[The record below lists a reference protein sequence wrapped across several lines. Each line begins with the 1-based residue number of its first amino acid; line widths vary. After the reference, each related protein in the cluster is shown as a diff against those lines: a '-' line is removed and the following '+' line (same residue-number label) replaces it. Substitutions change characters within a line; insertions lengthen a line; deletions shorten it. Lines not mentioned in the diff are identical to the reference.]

1 MGGLAR
7 ICKLFGGIKVTSDG
21 KTVEHVWDYDHD
33 EAVTK
38 DEMPIGSDRWKRS
51 EKAKWDKIMREKRR
65 EAIQDAMAKKG

>member
-1 MGGLAR
+1 MGGLAK

-38 DEMPIGSDRWKRS
+38 DEMPVGSDRWKRS
-51 EKAKWDKIMREKRR
+51 EKAKWEQIQRAKRR
-65 EAIQDAMAKKG
+65 EAVQNAMAKKG

>member
-1 MGGLAR
+1 MGGLVR
-7 ICKLFGGIKVTSDG
+7 ICKLLGEIKVTSDG
-21 KTVEHVWDYDHD
+21 KTVEHVWDYDHNRV
-33 EAVTK
+33 VTK

>member
-7 ICKLFGGIKVTSDG
+7 ICKLLGGIKVTSDG
-21 KTVEHVWDYDHD
+21 KTVEHVWDYDHNR
-33 EAVTK
+33 AVTK

>member
-7 ICKLFGGIKVTSDG
+7 ICKLLGGIKVTSDG

-33 EAVTK
+33 EAVPK
-38 DEMPIGSDRWKRS
+38 DKMSIGSDRWKRS

-65 EAIQDAMAKKG
+65 EAVQDAMAKKG